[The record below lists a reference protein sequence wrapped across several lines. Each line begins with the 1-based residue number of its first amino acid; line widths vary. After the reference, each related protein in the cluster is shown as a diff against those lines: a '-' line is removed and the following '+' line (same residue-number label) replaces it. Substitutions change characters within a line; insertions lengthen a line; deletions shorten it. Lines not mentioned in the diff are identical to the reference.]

1 MIRFVRRPAFPGE
14 TNHELVWPGVF
25 IGFNIFAFIFFALGG
40 TSPGCLFFNFT
51 GIPCLG
57 CGATR
62 CARELSHLDF
72 WSAFKY
78 NPGVFTL
85 YCLGVIWTIYSAVF
99 WLRRDHL
106 RLRLSFNENNR
117 SVLLKILFLALFVHW
132 LWQCY
137 YLRNK

>member
-14 TNHELVWPGVF
+14 KNYELIGSLVF
-25 IGFNIFAFIFFALGG
+25 IGFSIFAFIFFQLGG
-40 TSPGCLFFNFT
+40 TSPGCLFYKIT

-62 CARELSHLDF
+62 CARELSYLDF

-78 NPGVFTL
+78 NPGVFIIL
-85 YCLGVIWTIYSAVF
+85 ALGFIWTLYSAVF
-99 WLRRDHL
+99 WISGSSL
-106 RLRLSFNENNR
+106 RLRLVVSESARKFF
-117 SVLLKILFLALFVHW
+117 IPALFIVALLQW

-137 YLRNK
+137 YLR